1 MYIYVKGERERE
13 RGRGDEGESERERG
27 IKGERVWAFYAQRE
41 LECKRERE
49 K

>member
-1 MYIYVKGERERE
+1 MKVRV
-13 RGRGDEGESERERG
+13 RERG
-27 IKGERVWAFYAQRE
+27 IKGERVWAFYAQRK